1 MGLFTI
7 TFYTVLHE
15 KKRKKF
21 INAKTLALE
30 KKFDKN
36 ILPVPFKLHW
46 FCGNPNFYIILLI

>member
-36 ILPVPFKLHW
+36 ILPVPFKLH
-46 FCGNPNFYIILLI
+46 